1 MNNKPQNAE
10 QLILNAARE
19 VFIERGMDGAR
30 MQEIADKAGINKA
43 LLHYYFRSK
52 DKLFHAVFLEAFQQ
66 FQPQIELLIN
76 AEKPFIQ
83 KLELFIHNY
92 ISLIIEN
99 PYLPGFVLHELSR
112 NPQQIADLLQNRL
125 TAIPEFLMQ
134 IRIELGNGAFK
145 PIDPRQLL
153 INVLSLCIFPFVARP
168 ITQAVL
174 FQSDQQAYDS
184 FLEQR
189 KTEVF
194 NFIKSAILIE
204 NQNIQQ

>member
-1 MNNKPQNAE
+1 
-10 QLILNAARE
+10 
-19 VFIERGMDGAR
+19 
-30 MQEIADKAGINKA
+30 
-43 LLHYYFRSK
+43 
-52 DKLFHAVFLEAFQQ
+52 
-66 FQPQIELLIN
+66 
-76 AEKPFIQ
+76 
-83 KLELFIHNY
+83 
-92 ISLIIEN
+92 
-99 PYLPGFVLHELSR
+99 LHELSR
-112 NPQQIADLLQNRL
+112 NPQRIADLLQNRL